1 MNTEVYSWR
10 LSRELKSDLQR
21 EARLLNAP
29 ISSVLERAVR
39 EWLQKQCAAS
49 SDEETQRRLHAAA
62 ESCIGTMAG
71 NDPHRSENV
80 RELVRKRL
88 KERYGR

>member
-10 LSRELKSDLQR
+10 LSRELKADLER
-21 EARLLNAP
+21 EARHLNAP
-29 ISSVLERAVR
+29 VASVLERAVR
-39 EWLQKQCAAS
+39 EWLKSQSAAL
-49 SDEETQRRLHAAA
+49 SDEEQQKRLHAAA
-62 ESCIGTMAG
+62 DSCIGTLPG
-71 NDPHRSENV
+71 NNPRRAETA